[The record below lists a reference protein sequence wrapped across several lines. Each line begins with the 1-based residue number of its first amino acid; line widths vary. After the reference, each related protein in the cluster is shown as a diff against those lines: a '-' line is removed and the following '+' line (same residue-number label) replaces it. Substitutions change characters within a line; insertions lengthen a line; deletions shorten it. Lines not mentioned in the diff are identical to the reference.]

1 MTDGSTHYT
10 VLGGII
16 AIIGGTDM
24 FRILKRGDIVV
35 HQINEPPNFLRHGV
49 RINVVPLIIS
59 EIILKKSL
67 GRDFRQVSFMTGED
81 SRSIVD
87 AFIMYSKEIN
97 AQIDSSK
104 LAAELVIDCGFVK
117 RYRLIYKD

>member
-1 MTDGSTHYT
+1 
-10 VLGGII
+10 
-16 AIIGGTDM
+16 M